1 MCFSVTNLAILRGF
15 RVPDAIIAYYPPL
28 VIELNKRR
36 FFPSNL
42 LGIDDVILSKN
53 LTDMFRACFLH
64 KAQSVHHSSSP
75 LISPL
80 YAPDAMLRRL
90 PPVEFFVS
98 ENDYERDDSLAMG
111 LRILKAGGRCHITM
125 MKDYIHAFQTFTKG
139 LKIDVEE
146 YCRTTPLLI
155 ERFSQIC

>member
-1 MCFSVTNLAILRGF
+1 MCVSVTNLVILRGF
-15 RVPDAIIAYYPPL
+15 RVPDAIIAYYPAL
-28 VIELNKRR
+28 VVELNKRR
-36 FFPSNL
+36 FFPSNF
-42 LGIDDVILSKN
+42 LGIDDVILNKN
-53 LTDMFRACFLH
+53 FMDMFRACFLR
-64 KAQSVHHSSSP
+64 KAQPAHHSTSP

-111 LRILKAGGRCHITM
+111 LRILKAGGRCHMTM
-125 MKDYIHAFQTFTKG
+125 MKDYIHAFQSFNRGVKR
-139 LKIDVEE
+139 DVEE